1 MRWPF
6 RRDKNVASVPQEI
19 QEYYQTEKRERTG
32 VAWLL
37 ALGTLLI
44 TIGLSVLLFF
54 GGRWAY
60 RQIAGNDNEKT
71 PETSQ
76 VAQNPSEGQELEGS
90 TESNGDSSGQTQ
102 GAASDTEEGRTS
114 SASTDQPNSPSAAS
128 GQTQGA
134 AQASDLP
141 NTGPAD
147 TAILALATVVIAAT
161 AHYTVTS
168 RK

>member
-6 RRDKNVASVPQEI
+6 RRNKNVDSVPQEI
-19 QEYYQTEKRERTG
+19 QDYYQTEKRERTG

-44 TIGLSVLLFF
+44 TVGLSILLFF
-54 GGRWAY
+54 GGRWVY
-60 RQIAGNDNEKT
+60 RQIAGNDIEKT

-76 VAQNPSEGQELEGS
+76 VAQNPSEDQGQES
-90 TESNGDSSGQTQ
+90 SSQPSSDNGGQTQ
-102 GAASDTEEGRTS
+102 GVTDTEEGRTS
-114 SASTDQPNSPSAAS
+114 STSTDRPNSPSTAD

-134 AQASDLP
+134 NTSSNLP
-141 NTGPAD
+141 RTGPAD
-147 TAILALATVVIAAT
+147 TAILVLATVVVTSA
-161 AHYTVTS
+161 AHYAIAS

>member
-1 MRWPF
+1 MKWPF
-6 RRDKNVASVPQEI
+6 RRNKNVDSVPQEI
-19 QEYYQTEKRERTG
+19 QDYYQTEKRERTG

-44 TIGLSVLLFF
+44 TVGLSVLLFF

-60 RQIAGNDNEKT
+60 RQIAGNDNDKT

-76 VAQNPSEGQELEGS
+76 VAQNPNEDQGQESS
-90 TESNGDSSGQTQ
+90 TQPNSDNGGQTQ
-102 GAASDTEEGRTS
+102 GATDTEEGRTS
-114 SASTDQPNSPSAAS
+114 STSTDRPNTPSTAN

-134 AQASDLP
+134 ATSSDLP
-141 NTGPAD
+141 RTGPAD
-147 TAILALATVVIAAT
+147 TAALVLATIVVTSAAHF
-161 AHYTVTS
+161 AITS